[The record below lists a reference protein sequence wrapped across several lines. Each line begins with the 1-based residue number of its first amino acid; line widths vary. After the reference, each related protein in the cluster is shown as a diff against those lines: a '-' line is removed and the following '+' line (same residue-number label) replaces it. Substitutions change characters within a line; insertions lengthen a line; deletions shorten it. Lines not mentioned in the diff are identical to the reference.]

1 MEWPLP
7 PGPSLTCILPSKDQ
21 PALLRQCLNSLRGV
35 ACAAIPLDVVVVDN
49 GSELPEALALLSE
62 LEATP
67 GVHVLRTPGPFN
79 YSRLINA
86 GAAHGAGS
94 ILALLNDDLLFPAD
108 PSGGWLRHVLGH
120 FSRPDVGVVGVK
132 LLYPDGLVQHAGM
145 TLGPDATAVHA
156 FRHCAGPEPGYMG
169 LAAATRQCSA
179 VTGACLFT
187 PRALFKCLGGLDE
200 NELAVTFN
208 DVDYCLRARQAGLR
222 TVCTPHAW
230 AWHLESASRGADE
243 SPRKLAR
250 ASRELALFA
259 ERWGRFLEND
269 PHYHPLLNRRGLP
282 YLGLRF
288 PLPVDASLGHP
299 R

>member
-1 MEWPLP
+1 
-7 PGPSLTCILPSKDQ
+7 
-21 PALLRQCLNSLRGV
+21 
-35 ACAAIPLDVVVVDN
+35 
-49 GSELPEALALLSE
+49 LPETQTFLSE

-67 GVHVLRTPGPFN
+67 GVHVVRAPGPFN

-94 ILALLNDDLLFPAD
+94 VLALLNDDLLFPAD

-156 FRHCAGPEPGYMG
+156 FRHCSGAEPGYMG

-187 PRALFKCLGGLDE
+187 PRVLFNRLGGLDE
-200 NELAVTFN
+200 HELAVTFN
-208 DVDYCLRARQAGLR
+208 DVDYCLRARQEGLR

-259 ERWGRFLEND
+259 ERWGRFLEDD

-288 PLPVDASLGHP
+288 PLPVGGSLGCP